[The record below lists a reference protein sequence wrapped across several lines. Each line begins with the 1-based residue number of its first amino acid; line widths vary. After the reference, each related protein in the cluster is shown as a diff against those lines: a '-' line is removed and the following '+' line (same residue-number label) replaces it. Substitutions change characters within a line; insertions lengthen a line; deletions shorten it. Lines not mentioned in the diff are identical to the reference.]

1 METSGYLRELFP
13 RLERSAWVLIRSQ
26 LMFDAHGQIDPSID
40 PLPWDFELFHAERSR
55 KLMTR
60 HDMVGAWRDCRIIM
74 SDNVTNVDY
83 DGLSESRRGE
93 AVMIHGI
100 VTAALSDR
108 VNRFYAFGTVG
119 DDKLTTYVFEK
130 QTLYSRQTGNLS
142 RHGLRLIKMRTERVL
157 EVGIPDNYWQRKNIT
172 YGISYLTLF

>member
-1 METSGYLRELFP
+1 
-13 RLERSAWVLIRSQ
+13 
-26 LMFDAHGQIDPSID
+26 
-40 PLPWDFELFHAERSR
+40 
-55 KLMTR
+55 
-60 HDMVGAWRDCRIIM
+60 M

-93 AVMIHGI
+93 AIMVHGI
-100 VTAALSDR
+100 VTAALSDA

-119 DDKLTTYVFEK
+119 DDKLTIYVFER
-130 QTLYSRQTGNLS
+130 QTLYSRQTGNL
-142 RHGLRLIKMRTERVL
+142 RPHGLRLIKMRTERVL